1 MQTISEIRWRGAY
14 DPIHEAPAARCAIF
28 TIDIYPSIAVGSEPD
43 VFTGPLIQYVV
54 RGNANETPSD
64 MVGDVQMYDYS
75 YTLPDPFEAASFTP
89 YWVQIEAIQNGNP
102 DWALSKGTRG
112 DSQHFRRI
120 LGDSSNIYQYAPGDV
135 ALDLLALGAVGQTS
149 GEGVPALPPRQI
161 TREPLPPAEVVP
173 INADGVQEVKLVI
186 SRSGYT
192 PTHFAVK
199 AGVPVRVVFRQLG
212 YVPGGNILLLRWGQ
226 QQVKYLTLSSLTDEQ
241 VLEFTPQEPGDFMF
255 NCPHTWYDGVMTV
268 Q

>member
-1 MQTISEIRWRGAY
+1 M
-14 DPIHEAPAARCAIF
+14 
-28 TIDIYPSIAVGSEPD
+28 
-43 VFTGPLIQYVV
+43 
-54 RGNANETPSD
+54 
-64 MVGDVQMYDYS
+64 
-75 YTLPDPFEAASFTP
+75 
-89 YWVQIEAIQNGNP
+89 
-102 DWALSKGTRG
+102 
-112 DSQHFRRI
+112 
-120 LGDSSNIYQYAPGDV
+120 
-135 ALDLLALGAVGQTS
+135 
-149 GEGVPALPPRQI
+149 
-161 TREPLPPAEVVP
+161 
-173 INADGVQEVKLVI
+173 LVI

-226 QQVKYLTLSSLTDEQ
+226 QEEKYLTLSSLTDTQ